1 MAFFFKFRYS
11 LFLSCFYDRIR
22 ERKGWDLDMQRESIR
37 MYAYAI
43 DFDLIKVDLSL
54 NYYNGIVALYIF
66 NIFERI
72 RRGSNHFDLR
82 LINIIMLFIQQL
94 DRKLL
99 M

>member
-11 LFLSCFYDRIR
+11 LFLCCFYDRIR

-54 NYYNGIVALYIF
+54 NYYNGISSQYYLK
-66 NIFERI
+66 N
-72 RRGSNHFDLR
+72 
-82 LINIIMLFIQQL
+82 L
-94 DRKLL
+94 DTSEVKIL
-99 M
+99 